1 MDIIS
6 AEQFIRRIDN
16 FDSLS
21 LSEKTDLI
29 IYFLQNELNVNPVRK
44 TDIEDVFTA
53 LRINGL
59 SSLSSYLSNSSKKA
73 KNQKFVK
80 SDNGILLSREY
91 ENQIKEKVNETIE
104 VTPTNS
110 LFPFTLLENTRGFIE
125 NIGKQAVIAY
135 DHGLFDASM
144 VMLRKLIEILVIELF
159 EKRGIESEIKNSNDD
174 YLYLSDLITKLLSN
188 HSTHWNL
195 SRNLRNGIGGIKR
208 YGDLSA
214 HNRRY
219 LARKSDVDNI
229 KDEVRIIIEELLIL
243 IDF

>member
-1 MDIIS
+1 MVIAR
-6 AEQFIRRIDN
+6 AEQFIKRIDN
-16 FDSLS
+16 FESLS

-29 IYFLQNELNVNPVRK
+29 IYFLQNELNINPVK
-44 TDIEDVFTA
+44 KNDIENVFVG

-59 SSLSSYLSNSSKKA
+59 SSLSSYLSNNSKKA
-73 KNQKFVK
+73 KSQKFVK
-80 SDNGILLSREY
+80 SENGILLSREY
-91 ENQIKEKVNETIE
+91 ENRIKDKINETIE
-104 VTPTNS
+104 AVPTNS
-110 LFPFTLLENTRGFIE
+110 LFPFSLLTNTRGYIE

-144 VMLRKLIEILVIELF
+144 VMLRKLVEILIIELF
-159 EKRGIESEIKNSNDD
+159 EKKGIESEIKNSNND

-188 HSTHWNL
+188 HSNHWNL
-195 SRNLRNGIGGIKR
+195 SRNLRNGIGVIKR

-229 KDEVRIIIEELLIL
+229 KDDVRIIIEELLIL
-243 IDF
+243 IEF